1 MAIGEAYVLEIV
13 VLASGTHAFL
23 HGNRALV
30 VALLDPKKNV
40 LELVHARIRK
50 EQSRIADGHK
60 RRTAHDAMTVLCEII
75 QKCAANFVSCE
86 HLCGFVSNYG
96 RRI

>member
-1 MAIGEAYVLEIV
+1 MAIGEADVLEIV
-13 VLASGTHAFL
+13 VLSAGAHAFL

-30 VALLDPKKNV
+30 IALLESKEHV
-40 LELVHARIRK
+40 FELVHARIGK
-50 EQSRIADGHK
+50 EQSRVANGHK
-60 RRTAHDAMTVLCEII
+60 RRAAHNAMSVLREVI
-75 QKCAANFVSCE
+75 QKCTANFVSCE